1 MMFADRRYFLGFAL
15 ALAVLLSLPLGLAAE
30 ERMGAWVDEVTM
42 VKEPST
48 ATAISRLLVGELDI
62 YSDGIANPE
71 DFQRILESPDL
82 THSMAY
88 GLYNELTFNPVGPV
102 WDNGELNPFA
112 LKAVRQALNWLLD
125 RDYIAEEIFGGMA
138 VPKYMPLTSA
148 FPDYARLADVARKL
162 ELEYAHDP
170 VRAEAAIGAEM
181 EALGAVKIDGTWHY
195 NDEPVVIK
203 ILARVEDERVEI
215 ADYLGDLLQG
225 IGFEIETDY
234 KTGAEASP
242 IWMSADP
249 AEGLFHVYTGA
260 WITTLVSR
268 DQAGNFAFFYT
279 DLGLATPLWQA
290 YDPTEEFYDLADR
303 LDRNVFSTMDE
314 RRDMMAQ
321 ALELAMEDS
330 QRVWLVDQVSAFPRA
345 ADISV
350 AADLAAG
357 TTGAWLW
364 ALTLR
369 RNEEIGGSV
378 NIGLMNVLV
387 DPWNPLGGSNW
398 SFDQMPIRA
407 TRDVGAVPDPFTGL
421 YHAQRAERGE
431 LTVKEGLPVDVTLD
445 WVDLEFAEEIL
456 VPRDAW
462 IDWDAAEQTFITI
475 EEKLEQDTVS
485 FLDEALTKEWNFG
498 RDEDGPTLTA
508 NRKSVVY
515 YPEDLFDVVKWHDG
529 SPLSMAD
536 IVMGIILGFDR
547 GQPESAYFD
556 EAVVSSLRS
565 YLNSMRGIR
574 IVSTDPVIIEFY
586 SELYG
591 LDAEQ
596 YIATFFPSYAYGPG
610 AWHTLA
616 LGLGAEANEEAA
628 FSSSKA
634 GQLEVEWISYVA
646 GPTLDILAQ
655 YLDGSYIP
663 YEDVLSQYMA
673 EGEVEERFEN
683 LRSWYEDKGHLWVG
697 TGPFY
702 LERGY
707 PVEGIVH
714 LKRNPDFPDPAD
726 KWAIFDEPMVA
737 ELDAY
742 GPGRVTIGT
751 EAVFDVH
758 VSFDDEPYALEH
770 MDEIKYLLFD
780 SAAEIVHVGT
790 AEPVEDG
797 LWQIVLP
804 DELTGTLG
812 VGANRI
818 EVIAAPIV
826 VSIPS
831 FATVTFVTVE

>member
-1 MMFADRRYFLGFAL
+1 MMFADRRCFLGFAL
-15 ALAVLLSLPLGLAAE
+15 ALAVFLSLPLGLAAE

-616 LGLGAEANEEAA
+616 LGLGAEAYEEAA
-628 FSSSKA
+628 FTSSKA